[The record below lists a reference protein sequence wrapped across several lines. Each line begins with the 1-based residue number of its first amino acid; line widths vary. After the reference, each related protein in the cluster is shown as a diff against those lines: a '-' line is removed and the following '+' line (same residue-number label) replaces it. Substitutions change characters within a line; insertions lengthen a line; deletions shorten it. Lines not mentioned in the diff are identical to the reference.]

1 MKCEKLNEICFT
13 TSEVKKELD
22 ELIKNNCENNCENNK
37 ENIVY
42 CDWCGYYHKLK
53 TNGKDR

>member
-22 ELIKNNCENNCENNK
+22 DIINNDGKNNK
-37 ENIVY
+37 ENILY